1 MTFGL
6 SAAAIGGIAAGA
18 GAIGGALIS
27 GNAAE
32 GAANTQ
38 AGAARDATEAQRQMF
53 ERQIALQEP
62 WRQAGGVG
70 LNALLYG
77 LGLSPRGTFTAGA
90 APSGPALLQP
100 GADGVFAPAGGGG
113 GETAA
118 QIRARLA
125 PQFTTSDGGMHFVP
139 NDETGGQW
147 VQGGS
152 TVNEAGLA
160 AAVQQAIQHQ
170 QGAQTAQAPAVPAV
184 QPAAGAVN
192 PAAAG
197 GPGYG
202 GLLASAPEFK
212 PFSQADFQADPGYAF
227 RQSEQQKALERAAS
241 TRGGIDSGKFYK
253 DALAYSGNLAS
264 QEFGNASN
272 RYNANQDAIYN
283 RFTGNQNSQFN
294 KLASLAGIGQ
304 TATNTLTTAAGNFG
318 QQAGSNIIG
327 AGNAQAAGQ
336 VGSANALNGAIGQ
349 GVSLYQ
355 QNQMLQRFPFYGG
368 SPYGGGPAFN
378 PGPGTVGDFPM
389 SYFG

>member
-77 LGLSPRGTFTAGA
+77 LGLSPRGTFAPGA
-90 APSGPALLQP
+90 APSGPAGATLLQP

-170 QGAQTAQAPAVPAV
+170 QGAQAGPATPAVPAV
-184 QPAAGAVN
+184 QPAAGAAN

-202 GLLASAPEFK
+202 ALMHDFGT
-212 PFSQADFQADPGYAF
+212 ADFQADPGYAF
-227 RQSEQQKALERAAS
+227 RLAEGERALQRGKSAS
-241 TRGGIDSGKFYK
+241 GSLGSGGYLK
-253 DALAYSGNLAS
+253 DLTDYSQGMAS
-264 QEFGNASN
+264 QEFGNAN
-272 RYNANQDAIYN
+272 ARYNANRGFKLNALQALSG
-283 RFTGNQNSQFN
+283 TGQS
-294 KLASLAGIGQ
+294 
-304 TATNTLTTAAGNFG
+304 ATNQQGAAAGAFG
-318 QQAGSNIIG
+318 QQVGSNIIG

-336 VGSANALNGAIGQ
+336 VGAANALNGAIGQ
-349 GVSLYQ
+349 GISLYQ
-355 QNQMLQRFPFYGG
+355 TNQMLQRY
-368 SPYGGGPAFN
+368 PYPFN

>member
-62 WRQAGGVG
+62 WRQGGGIG

-77 LGLSPRGTFTAGA
+77 LGLSPGGTFTPGA
-90 APSGPALLQP
+90 APSAPAGATLLQP
-100 GADGVFAPAGGGG
+100 GADGVFAPAAG

-170 QGAQTAQAPAVPAV
+170 QGAQAGQAPAVPAV
-184 QPAAGAVN
+184 QPAAGAAN

-202 GLLASAPEFK
+202 ALMHDFGT
-212 PFSQADFQADPGYAF
+212 ADFQADPGYAF
-227 RQSEQQKALERAAS
+227 RQSEQEKALQRARSAS
-241 TRGGIDSGKFYK
+241 SSLGSGAYVK
-253 DALAYSGNLAS
+253 DALRYSGNLAS
-264 QEFGNASN
+264 QEFGNAN
-272 RYNANQDAIYN
+272 ARYNANRGFKLNALQALSG
-283 RFTGNQNSQFN
+283 TGQS
-294 KLASLAGIGQ
+294 
-304 TATNTLTTAAGNFG
+304 ATNQQGAAAGAFG
-318 QQAGSNIIG
+318 QQIGSNIIG

-336 VGSANALNGAIGQ
+336 VGAANALNGAIGQ
-349 GVSLYQ
+349 GISLYS

-378 PGPGTVGDFPM
+378 PGPGTVGDFPVA
-389 SYFG
+389 YYG